1 MPFDLVPSPRKPA
14 TDGADLP
21 KVLHGVPRAALVRH
35 ALDQLAPSLRDAVA
49 AIELES
55 AGSFVNM
62 GMNFDRVA
70 WRAVWRRPG
79 MPEAGGTIPV
89 WKGEIA

>member
-1 MPFDLVPSPRKPA
+1 MPFDVLPRSRTRPEA
-14 TDGADLP
+14 E
-21 KVLHGVPRAALVRH
+21 LHGVPRALLVRH
-35 ALDQLAPSLRDAVA
+35 ALDQLAPSLRAAVA

-55 AGSFVNM
+55 AGGFVNM
-62 GMNFDRVA
+62 GLNFDRVA

-79 MPEAGGTIPV
+79 LPEASGTIPV

>member
-1 MPFDLVPSPRKPA
+1 MPFDVLPAPRSRARPEA
-14 TDGADLP
+14 E
-21 KVLHGVPRAALVRH
+21 LHGVPRALLVRH

-55 AGSFVNM
+55 AGGFVNM
-62 GMNFDRVA
+62 GLNFDRVA
-70 WRAVWRRPG
+70 WRAVWRQPG
-79 MPEAGGTIPV
+79 LPEASGTIPV

>member
-1 MPFDLVPSPRKPA
+1 MSRCPSTWSSRRARRPSCRPICTASPR
-14 TDGADLP
+14 
-21 KVLHGVPRAALVRH
+21 VALVCH

-62 GMNFDRVA
+62 GLNFDRVA
-70 WRAVWRRPG
+70 WRAVWRQPG
-79 MPEAGGTIPV
+79 LPEVSGTIPV

>member
-1 MPFDLVPSPRKPA
+1 MPFDFVPSPRRPA
-14 TDGADLP
+14 TDDAT
-21 KVLHGVPRAALVRH
+21 LHGVPRGMLVRH
-35 ALDQLAPSLRDAVA
+35 ALDQIAPSLRDAVA
-49 AIELES
+49 LIELES
-55 AGSFVNM
+55 AGGFVNM

-79 MPEAGGTIPV
+79 LPEAAGTIPV

>member
-1 MPFDLVPSPRKPA
+1 MPFDVLPAPRGPA
-14 TDGADLP
+14 SAEDA
-21 KVLHGVPRAALVRH
+21 LHGVPRALLVRH

-49 AIELES
+49 DIALES

-62 GMNFDRVA
+62 GLNLDRVA

-79 MPEAGGTIPV
+79 LPDASGTIPV